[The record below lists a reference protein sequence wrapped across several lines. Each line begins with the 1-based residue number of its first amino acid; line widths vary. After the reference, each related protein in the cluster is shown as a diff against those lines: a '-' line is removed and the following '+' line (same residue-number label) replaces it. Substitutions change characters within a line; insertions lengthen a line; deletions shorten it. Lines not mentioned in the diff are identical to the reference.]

1 LQRLGPEAA
10 LSYRAEGDA
19 SGDGGTRRG
28 FNTRM
33 EKRDESRVRQAL
45 RTVFGHER
53 LRRGQADVIER
64 VMQGRSTLAIMPTGA
79 GKSLCYQLPALLLD
93 GRTVVVS
100 PLIALMKDQCE
111 KLRDMG
117 VAAVQ
122 VNSQLSA
129 AEVEAAEQAID
140 DGSARIVLTTPE
152 RLAEPTFLRRLQAH
166 PVALLAVD
174 EAHCISQWGHD
185 FRPAFLGIGDAV
197 VALGKPPVLAL
208 TATAG
213 EQVAQDV
220 MKRLGIPA
228 SGLVDTGAY
237 RSNLHYAVEQA
248 DGDAAKR
255 ERMLALVGST
265 TGSGIVYTA
274 TVKAA
279 EQVFEALQAAGTSV
293 ARYHGK
299 LGGRERREAQDAFMD
314 GAVRVMV
321 ATNAFGMGIDKPD
334 IRFVLHYQ
342 MPPSLESYYQES
354 GRAGRD
360 GEPAQCTLLFHTR
373 DKAVQQFFLAGRY
386 PSADDLQ
393 AVHRQLLAAPP
404 EGEAWTS
411 ATLLAALDRPR
422 NKVQTALALLRQEKL
437 LSVDRRA
444 AITVRRPAVSEREF
458 ETLADGYRARR
469 SEDQATLERMVFYA
483 QTGSCRWQVLLA
495 DLEDRAPAMRC
506 GTCDNCRRMAA
517 HEASMAQSIV
527 LGGDEPPKAPPTGKP
542 FIASDIVTVKRY
554 GRGTVVASGAGTITV
569 EFSDGSRRE
578 FLPDYVRLA
587 RRSKAGTGASAT
599 QAAAAA
605 A

>member
-1 LQRLGPEAA
+1 M
-10 LSYRAEGDA
+10 SYRAEGGA
-19 SGDGGTRRG
+19 AGGADTARR
-28 FNTRM
+28 FNAGM
-33 EKRDESRVRQAL
+33 EKRDESRMRKAL

-53 LRRGQADVIER
+53 LRRGQAEVIER

-111 KLRDMG
+111 KLRDIG

-122 VNSQLSA
+122 LNSQLTA

-152 RLAEPTFLRRLQAH
+152 RLAEPVFLRRLQSH

-213 EQVAQDV
+213 AQVAQDV
-220 MKRLGIPA
+220 MKRLGIPS
-228 SGLVDTGAY
+228 SGLVDNGAY
-237 RSNLHYAVEQA
+237 RPNLHYAVEQV
-248 DGDAAKR
+248 DSDAAKR
-255 ERMLALVGST
+255 ERMLALVGAT
-265 TGSGIVYTA
+265 AGSGIVYTA

-299 LGGRERREAQDAFMD
+299 LGGRERRAAQDAFMA
-314 GAVRVMV
+314 GEVRVMV

-360 GEPAQCTLLFHTR
+360 DEPALCVLLFHTR

-393 AVHRQLLAAPP
+393 AVHRQLRAAPP
-404 EGEAWTS
+404 TGQAWTS
-411 ATLLAALDRPR
+411 ATLLETLDRPR

-437 LSVDRRA
+437 VSVDRGA
-444 AITVRRPAVSEREF
+444 AIAVRRPDVSERDF
-458 ETLADGYRARR
+458 EALAAGYRTRR
-469 SEDQATLERMVFYA
+469 SEDHETLERMVAYA
-483 QTGSCRWQVLLA
+483 QSGQCRWQMLLD
-495 DLEDRAPAMRC
+495 DLDESAPPKRC

-517 HEASMAQSIV
+517 HEASLAQAIV
-527 LGGDEPPKAPPTGKP
+527 LGEQSQATRAAPDKP

-554 GRGTVVASGAGTITV
+554 GRGTVVATEAGTITV

-587 RRSKAGTGASAT
+587 RRAKAGMAAF
-599 QAAAAA
+599 AAAAP
-605 A
+605 